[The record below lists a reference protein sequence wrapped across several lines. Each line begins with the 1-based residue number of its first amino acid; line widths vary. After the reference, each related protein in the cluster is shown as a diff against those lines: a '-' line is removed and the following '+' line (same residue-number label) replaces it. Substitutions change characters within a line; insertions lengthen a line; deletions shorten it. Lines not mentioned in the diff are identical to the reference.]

1 MSEISCWFVIQFL
14 EMHLQCPA
22 LTICKGAHL
31 FPRLVPFL
39 RFGDVLVGET
49 NLDSAKKPREITLPG
64 FRSKT
69 PSQIFPS
76 VLTWGWE
83 EQGLGQ
89 WQCISTQHLPE

>member
-1 MSEISCWFVIQFL
+1 MQGGTFISQISAIFKVWRHFGWRN
-14 EMHLQCPA
+14 
-22 LTICKGAHL
+22 KS
-31 FPRLVPFL
+31 
-39 RFGDVLVGET
+39 RFG
-49 NLDSAKKPREITLPG
+49 KKPREITLPG

-89 WQCISTQHLPE
+89 WQCISTQHLPEWL